1 MRPAIIALTLFAAL
15 LHATWNAVLRS
26 GVDRLWSVT
35 IMSFA
40 TTAAAI
46 PLILL
51 LPLPRSDCWLY
62 LGISAVLQ
70 VAYSILLAYAYQ
82 HGELAQ
88 VYPVVRGSVPVL
100 VTVGGFVLMGQR
112 PSHTA
117 LLGIALISF
126 GIASL
131 AVGRLRTEAKSLA
144 LSVATAMVVACYV
157 TADAIGVRLAGNPQA
172 YAAWIFLIYGV
183 LLPAAFVMLRGTIA
197 VDLRA
202 AETRKALAGGILTL
216 TSYAAIITALAL
228 GTAGPIVALRETSIV
243 FSAVLGRVVLGERLT
258 RRRVLVCVA
267 VALGAVCI
275 GWTR

>member
-46 PLILL
+46 PLVLL
-51 LPLPRSDCWLY
+51 LPLPQSDCWLY
-62 LGISAVLQ
+62 LGSSAVLQ

-157 TADAIGVRLAGNPQA
+157 TADAIGVRLAGNPQG

-183 LLPAAFVMLRGTIA
+183 LLPAAFVLLRGAIA

-216 TSYAAIITALAL
+216 ASYAAIITALAL